1 MDKNTNQSFEIEM
14 DISKEEMEKL
24 YEESFKSYDLDLF
37 KKEDND
43 DERIIDGKIVRITDK
58 DVIVD
63 VGLKS
68 EGIINI
74 GDFPE
79 PDKVQVG
86 DEIKIYIESFENEDG
101 FADISLKKA
110 MFLQLWPKL
119 EDSNEKGTKINGI
132 IKKRVKGGMI
142 ADIIGVEAFLPGSQ
156 IDLQP
161 ITNLD
166 DLVTQTMEFR
176 VIKLNYKRR
185 NIVVSRRV
193 ILESE
198 KEGKKMEYIQNLKE
212 GDVVKGTVKNIT
224 EFGAFIEIEKG
235 IDGLLYITDMSWGRI
250 LHPSEVVSI
259 GDNIDVIVTSI
270 DHERGRI
277 SLGLKQL
284 SPYPWDK
291 IEDKYPIGSRQK
303 GKVIS
308 LEDYGAFIELEK
320 GVEGL
325 IHISEMSWTQHI
337 KHPSEIVEI
346 GDEVEAIVLSI
357 DKKNE
362 RISLGLKQ
370 LADNPWDKFKVGD
383 VINGKITKITKFG
396 AFVEI
401 SVGIEALLHI
411 SNVSWD
417 KENIISEETFTIGNN
432 IEAKIINIDSIK
444 KRISLGIKQMEN
456 DPMDE
461 FAVGQTLEGKV
472 FDVKDKTIV
481 IDIDRDFKAIIP
493 RRLIANE
500 ENIEDYYKKDDVH
513 NVKIIEIDKTKR
525 RLIVTD
531 MKEKSGNEEGNEE
544 ANEDK
549 DE

>member
-142 ADIIGVEAFLPGSQ
+142 VDLFGVEAFLPGSQ

-284 SPYPWDK
+284 APYPWDK

-401 SVGIEALLHI
+401 SIGIEALLHI

-417 KENIISEETFTIGNN
+417 KENISTEETFTVGNS
-432 IEAKIINIDSIK
+432 IEAKIINIDSVK

-531 MKEKSGNEEGNEE
+531 MKEKIENEE
-544 ANEDK
+544 ADEAK

>member
-1 MDKNTNQSFEIEM
+1 MTNKNEFFEIE
-14 DISKEEMEKL
+14 SNLSREEMEKL
-24 YEESFKSYDLDLF
+24 YEDSFKSYDLDLF

-68 EGIINI
+68 EGVINI
-74 GDFPE
+74 ADFSE
-79 PDKVQVG
+79 PDKVKVG
-86 DEIKIYIESFENEDG
+86 DTVKVYIESFENEDG

-110 MFLQLWPKL
+110 MFLELWPKL
-119 EDSNEKGTKINGI
+119 QESNEKGKKIEGI
-132 IKKRVKGGMI
+132 VKKRVKGGMI
-142 ADIIGVEAFLPGSQ
+142 VDMMGIEAFLPGSQ

-161 ITNLD
+161 ISDLD
-166 DLVTQTMEFR
+166 DLVNQKLEFK

-185 NIVVSRRV
+185 NIVVSRRI

-198 KEGKKMEYIQNLKE
+198 KEDRKLEYIENLKE
-212 GDVVKGTVKNIT
+212 GDIVKGTVKNIT

-250 LHPSEVVSI
+250 LHPSEIVAI
-259 GDNIDVIVTSI
+259 GDVIDIMVTSI
-270 DHERGRI
+270 DRERGRI

-284 SPYPWDK
+284 APYPWEN
-291 IEDKYPIGSRQK
+291 IEEKYPIGSRQK

-308 LEDYGAFIELEK
+308 IEEYGAFVELEK

-337 KHPSEIVEI
+337 KHPSEMVEI
-346 GDEVEAIVLSI
+346 GDELEAIVLSI

-370 LADNPWDKFKVGD
+370 LADNPWDKFNVND
-383 VINGKITKITKFG
+383 QVSGKITKVTKFG

-401 SVGIEALLHI
+401 APGIEALLHI

-417 KENIISEETFTIGNN
+417 QEDLKAEEEFIEGNEV
-432 IEAKIINIDSIK
+432 EAKIINIDSAK
-444 KRISLGIKQMEN
+444 KRISLGVKQMQD
-456 DPMDE
+456 DPMDK
-461 FAVGQTLEGKV
+461 FTVGQELTGRI
-472 FDVKDKTIV
+472 DDNKDKTIV
-481 IDIDRDFKAIIP
+481 IDIGENFKAIIP
-493 RRLIANE
+493 KRLIANE
-500 ENIEDYYKKDDVH
+500 DDVES
-513 NVKIIEIDKTKR
+513 NYNKEAEISVKVVEIDKNKR

-531 MKEKSGNEEGNEE
+531 IQGNITDEGE
-544 ANEDK
+544 
-549 DE
+549 